1 MISEK
6 LNSKRYQILNMANII
21 QAIIVILA
29 GISVAIAD
37 TLIKK
42 VAINNS
48 FYDTLKNPL
57 MIGIVL
63 LYVLQIVL
71 FAYVFVKGWKLGIV
85 GVMQMVA
92 YSIFVILTGLFIFK
106 ETFSIHQYMGIILA
120 ISGVVLINL

>member
-1 MISEK
+1 
-6 LNSKRYQILNMANII
+6 
-21 QAIIVILA
+21 
-29 GISVAIAD
+29 
-37 TLIKK
+37 
-42 VAINNS
+42 
-48 FYDTLKNPL
+48 